1 MAKKQLTDTGASS
14 GPRPMSDGQRDHF
27 KSLVSHTLD
36 NALANGHGH
45 FVGSQGPK
53 GHTMVPSDHAK
64 QAGGYIPQAMGRDGG
79 APFDDNQKAASDYGT
94 VDKTGD

>member
-1 MAKKQLTDTGASS
+1 MAEEQGQLTHTGSS
-14 GPRPMSDGQRDHF
+14 SDPKPMSDGQRDHF

-53 GHTMVPSDHAK
+53 GHTMVPSEHAA
-64 QAGGYIPQAMGRDGG
+64 QLGGYIPQAMGRADIEDSHGE
-79 APFDDNQKAASDYGT
+79 QR
-94 VDKTGD
+94 

>member
-1 MAKKQLTDTGASS
+1 
-14 GPRPMSDGQRDHF
+14 
-27 KSLVSHTLD
+27 
-36 NALANGHGH
+36 
-45 FVGSQGPK
+45 
-53 GHTMVPSDHAK
+53 MVPSDHAK